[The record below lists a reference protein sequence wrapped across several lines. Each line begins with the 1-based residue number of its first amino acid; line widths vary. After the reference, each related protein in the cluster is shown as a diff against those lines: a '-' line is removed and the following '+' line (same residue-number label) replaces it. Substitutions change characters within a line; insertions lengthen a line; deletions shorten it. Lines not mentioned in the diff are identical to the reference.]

1 MSGCRL
7 GEVLGMRADRLN
19 VEQREILVRGKTDER
34 SVDLS
39 ISPALQALLVA
50 LAGRGR
56 KLLFPYQPDS
66 RARDAYHRTWAAGAP
81 RWTPQQMRQT
91 CATYL
96 VAMRGAS
103 WESQQLGHAVA
114 IAERNYVGRI
124 RRIDATAKT
133 LEQAMGIEAEVSAI
147 VAALG

>member
-1 MSGCRL
+1 
-7 GEVLGMRADRLN
+7 
-19 VEQREILVRGKTDER
+19 
-34 SVDLS
+34 
-39 ISPALQALLVA
+39 
-50 LAGRGR
+50 
-56 KLLFPYQPDS
+56 
-66 RARDAYHRTWAAGAP
+66 
-81 RWTPQQMRQT
+81 MRQT

-133 LEQAMGIEAEVSAI
+133 LEAAMGVEREVEAI